1 MAVSQFWVNDKTWL
15 GYVYCCD
22 ASSETVATVIS
33 FNEMT
38 PTHEITLAFVCSP
51 TGNWYYFSLNQRIFY
66 ANVSHAVIC
75 ELYGQL
81 TDWLSNAFLM
91 MFMYLRCVD
100 DLLFNHIHTGRRAMF
115 DRPLSSFL
123 LLLLLKWSHSNDIHR
138 NKEHKKHW
146 KPKWFLLY
154 TK

>member
-1 MAVSQFWVNDKTWL
+1 MARLRVLLWRFKWNGCDCNQFQRNDSDTRNNSCFCLLTNWKLILFFFESTHFL
-15 GYVYCCD
+15 CK
-22 ASSETVATVIS
+22 IS
-33 FNEMT
+33 LVFL
-38 PTHEITLAFVCSP
+38 H
-51 TGNWYYFSLNQRIFY
+51 

-75 ELYGQL
+75 GLYGQL